1 MKRKEACQETK
12 LSNCLEVM
20 EGLPRIEGNNWPL
33 VKVDTPYHDD
43 HHLRGAG
50 AELYSEWLAERV
62 VALMD

>member
-1 MKRKEACQETK
+1 M
-12 LSNCLEVM
+12 LFNSPEVM